1 MTPARWAIWAW
12 GVGGVILT
20 LIQAIV
26 RLSPRALE
34 VFDGT
39 LTPFHWVCVVLWTA
53 FMLYTEAWRGFHKQ
67 FSPRVVVRAL
77 RIARDPQPWLVVLAP
92 VVAMGLIHGTRKR
105 LIVSRTLLVG
115 IVALILIIRMLPD
128 PWRAIIDVGV
138 VLGLAAGMA
147 SIGWFVIRTIVGE
160 PPDIPAD
167 FPE

>member
-12 GVGGVILT
+12 GVFGVLLIL
-20 LIQAIV
+20 LQAVI

-39 LTPFHWVCVVLWTA
+39 LTPFHWACVVLWTG

-67 FSPRVVVRAL
+67 FSPRVVVRSL
-77 RIARDPQPWLVVLAP
+77 GIAKDPQPWLVVLAP
-92 VVAMGLIHGTRKR
+92 IVAMGLLHGTRKR

-115 IVALILIIRMLPD
+115 IIGLIAIVRMLPD

-147 SIGWFVIRTIVGE
+147 SIGYFAIRTIAGQ
-160 PPDIPAD
+160 PPDVPAD
-167 FPE
+167 FPS